1 MYQVALGLVLVFL
14 AACLLAWSAIA
25 LRNPRGKPWTRKTY
39 VAEFLAILLIAV
51 FASGAGVL
59 MDFLTG
65 LSGAEAYSWA
75 VGLAV
80 AVPLIFA
87 AVWWLSGAHR
97 RLAAWKPASS
107 GGAANDHSPRA
118 ARRRA
123 A

>member
-1 MYQVALGLVLVFL
+1 MFQVALGLVLVFL

-25 LRNPRGKPWTRKTY
+25 LRNPNGKPWTRKTY

-65 LSGAEAYSWA
+65 LSGREAYGWA

-80 AVPLIFA
+80 TVPVLFA

-97 RLAAWKPASS
+97 RLTAWQGASPA
-107 GGAANDHSPRA
+107 GAANDHSPRA